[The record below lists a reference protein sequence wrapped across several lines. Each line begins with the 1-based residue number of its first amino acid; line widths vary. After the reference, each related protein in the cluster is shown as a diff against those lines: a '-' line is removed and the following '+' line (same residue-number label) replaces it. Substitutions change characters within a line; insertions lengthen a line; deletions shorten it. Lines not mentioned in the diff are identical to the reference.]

1 MGKFKGKPSRQ
12 NSRSP
17 GAGARGGG
25 SYAPGGDTTL
35 IPRVQEFAQDGG
47 DPADVA
53 ATVEHLRS
61 VYREY
66 LRKPANVF
74 RKMVERACEEVRR
87 RGLGSDAGGDA
98 LEAMEAA
105 HLAERANGRG
115 GSDSD
120 DSDDDDSDD
129 SDSDDDSEGDSDEMD
144 ADEPGADVDDPSLKM
159 NRDLQRLYAST
170 PPAPEANNA
179 NGGEEKAAFAPPHV
193 VAAAAQRALAAE
205 GKAGAGAPSGGSG
218 AHPAAPASRR
228 EQSMDAAAATH
239 VAAVALAR
247 AKRLQEAERGNRRN
261 RRDNRRVNNKKNRR
275 NKSEFGDDFL
285 EDYLPGGSKYKPG
298 GVGNGPGDPFGAG
311 GGDGV
316 NTFQPV
322 PPRDVTLADLGGI
335 EESLRAIRELILCPL
350 THPELYSWL
359 GVEPPRGV
367 LLHGP
372 PGCGKTTL
380 AHAIA
385 REAGVPFFSI
395 AAPEIVAGVS
405 GESEAKIRQLF
416 AAAANAAPAIVFI
429 DEVDAIVPKRESA
442 GRQMESRIVA
452 QLLASMDNLNDGV
465 GINLKDGVG
474 ISPGG
479 EGTGGDGTGADG
491 DENNR
496 PNRRGHVTVI
506 GATNRPDGM
515 DAALRRAGRF
525 DREIML
531 GIPDEGARARILAVQ
546 AKKLRLAGGL
556 DLAEI
561 AKKTPGYVGA
571 DLSALAK
578 EAAASAVARIFQQ
591 LSGEKNGPEEN
602 GPEENGPEEN
612 GPEETLMGSGRLAD
626 RRPFDA
632 SELANL
638 SITIEDFALALTK
651 VQPSAQREGFTTTP
665 EVTWEDVGS
674 LTEVREELKF
684 SVCEPIAHPARF
696 QAMGLAVSTGVL
708 LYGPPGCGKTLV
720 AKATANEANANF
732 ISIKGPELLN
742 KYVGESERAVRTLF
756 ARARAAAPCVLFFDE
771 LDSLAP
777 RRGNEGNQASERVVN
792 QLLTEMDGLEA
803 RSSTFVVA
811 ATNRPDMIDPAMLRP
826 GRLDKLLYVP
836 LPPPDGRAAIL
847 KTLTRK
853 TPLAPDVD
861 VGSIGTSARCGGFS
875 GADLASLVREACV
888 AALKGNLAVA
898 TAADAEREK
907 IRKAGAAAGA
917 LPAPPAPPEVT
928 LEHFEQAFERVQPSV
943 SVADQR
949 RYDELRRKLRRDV
962 GALKPKDGDER
973 PIDAGTESDMGG
985 GAMEK
990 SARATPSLYAGAP
1003 GGGSGK
1009 KRKM

>member
-1 MGKFKGKPSRQ
+1 
-12 NSRSP
+12 
-17 GAGARGGG
+17 
-25 SYAPGGDTTL
+25 
-35 IPRVQEFAQDGG
+35 
-47 DPADVA
+47 
-53 ATVEHLRS
+53 
-61 VYREY
+61 
-66 LRKPANVF
+66 
-74 RKMVERACEEVRR
+74 
-87 RGLGSDAGGDA
+87 
-98 LEAMEAA
+98 
-105 HLAERANGRG
+105 
-115 GSDSD
+115 
-120 DSDDDDSDD
+120 
-129 SDSDDDSEGDSDEMD
+129 
-144 ADEPGADVDDPSLKM
+144 
-159 NRDLQRLYAST
+159 
-170 PPAPEANNA
+170 
-179 NGGEEKAAFAPPHV
+179 
-193 VAAAAQRALAAE
+193 
-205 GKAGAGAPSGGSG
+205 
-218 AHPAAPASRR
+218 
-228 EQSMDAAAATH
+228 MDAAAATH

-298 GVGNGPGDPFGAG
+298 GVGNGPGDPFGPG

-359 GVEPPRGV
+359 GVDPPRGV

-416 AAAANAAPAIVFI
+416 AAAAAAAPSIVFI

-465 GINLKDGVG
+465 GI
-474 ISPGG
+474 SPGG
-479 EGTGGDGTGADG
+479 EGTGADG
-491 DENNR
+491 DDAP
-496 PNRRGHVTVI
+496 PNRVRGHVTVI

-591 LSGEKNGPEEN
+591 LSGEESQSVVENVGPVEI
-602 GPEENGPEEN
+602 

-696 QAMGLAVSTGVL
+696 HAMGLAVATGVL
-708 LYGPPGCGKTLV
+708 LYGPPGCG
-720 AKATANEANANF
+720 
-732 ISIKGPELLN
+732 
-742 KYVGESERAVRTLF
+742 
-756 ARARAAAPCVLFFDE
+756 
-771 LDSLAP
+771 
-777 RRGNEGNQASERVVN
+777 
-792 QLLTEMDGLEA
+792 
-803 RSSTFVVA
+803 
-811 ATNRPDMIDPAMLRP
+811 
-826 GRLDKLLYVP
+826 
-836 LPPPDGRAAIL
+836 
-847 KTLTRK
+847 
-853 TPLAPDVD
+853 
-861 VGSIGTSARCGGFS
+861 
-875 GADLASLVREACV
+875 
-888 AALKGNLAVA
+888 
-898 TAADAEREK
+898 
-907 IRKAGAAAGA
+907 
-917 LPAPPAPPEVT
+917 
-928 LEHFEQAFERVQPSV
+928 
-943 SVADQR
+943 
-949 RYDELRRKLRRDV
+949 
-962 GALKPKDGDER
+962 
-973 PIDAGTESDMGG
+973 
-985 GAMEK
+985 
-990 SARATPSLYAGAP
+990 
-1003 GGGSGK
+1003 
-1009 KRKM
+1009 

>member
-35 IPRVQEFAQDGG
+35 IPRVQEFARDGG

-87 RGLGSDAGGDA
+87 RGPGSDAGGDA

-105 HLAERANGRG
+105 HLAERENGRG
-115 GSDSD
+115 GSGSGSDDSDSGSDDSDDDSD
-120 DSDDDDSDD
+120 DSDDDCDG
-129 SDSDDDSEGDSDEMD
+129 ESDEMD
-144 ADEPGADVDDPSLKM
+144 ADEPGSNVDDPSLKM

-170 PPAPEANNA
+170 PAPEANDA

-205 GKAGAGAPSGGSG
+205 GKAGGGAPSGGSG

-228 EQSMDAAAATH
+228 EESADAAAATH
-239 VAAVALAR
+239 VAAIALAR
-247 AKRLQEAERGNRRN
+247 ARRLQEAERGNRRN

-298 GVGNGPGDPFGAG
+298 GVSNGPGDPFGPG

-359 GVEPPRGV
+359 GVDPPRGV

-416 AAAANAAPAIVFI
+416 AAAAAAAPSIVFI

-465 GINLKDGVG
+465 GI
-474 ISPGG
+474 SPGG
-479 EGTGGDGTGADG
+479 EGTGADG
-491 DENNR
+491 DDAP
-496 PNRRGHVTVI
+496 PNRVRGHVTVI

-578 EAAASAVARIFQQ
+578 EAAASAVARIFRQ
-591 LSGEKNGPEEN
+591 LSGEEN
-602 GPEENGPEEN
+602 
-612 GPEETLMGSGRLAD
+612 
-626 RRPFDA
+626 
-632 SELANL
+632 
-638 SITIEDFALALTK
+638 
-651 VQPSAQREGFTTTP
+651 
-665 EVTWEDVGS
+665 VGD
-674 LTEVREELKF
+674 
-684 SVCEPIAHPARF
+684 C
-696 QAMGLAVSTGVL
+696 L
-708 LYGPPGCGKTLV
+708 LYTSP
-720 AKATANEANANF
+720 
-732 ISIKGPELLN
+732 S
-742 KYVGESERAVRTLF
+742 
-756 ARARAAAPCVLFFDE
+756 
-771 LDSLAP
+771 P
-777 RRGNEGNQASERVVN
+777 R
-792 QLLTEMDGLEA
+792 D
-803 RSSTFVVA
+803 
-811 ATNRPDMIDPAMLRP
+811 
-826 GRLDKLLYVP
+826 
-836 LPPPDGRAAIL
+836 
-847 KTLTRK
+847 
-853 TPLAPDVD
+853 
-861 VGSIGTSARCGGFS
+861 
-875 GADLASLVREACV
+875 
-888 AALKGNLAVA
+888 
-898 TAADAEREK
+898 
-907 IRKAGAAAGA
+907 
-917 LPAPPAPPEVT
+917 
-928 LEHFEQAFERVQPSV
+928 
-943 SVADQR
+943 
-949 RYDELRRKLRRDV
+949 
-962 GALKPKDGDER
+962 
-973 PIDAGTESDMGG
+973 
-985 GAMEK
+985 
-990 SARATPSLYAGAP
+990 
-1003 GGGSGK
+1003 
-1009 KRKM
+1009 

>member
-35 IPRVQEFAQDGG
+35 IPRVQEFARDGG

-105 HLAERANGRG
+105 HLAERENGRG
-115 GSDSD
+115 GSGSGSD
-120 DSDDDDSDD
+120 V
-129 SDSDDDSEGDSDEMD
+129 SDSDDDSDDDSDGESDEMD
-144 ADEPGADVDDPSLKM
+144 ADEPGSNVDDPSLKM

-170 PPAPEANNA
+170 PAPGVNDA

-218 AHPAAPASRR
+218 AHPAAPASGR
-228 EQSMDAAAATH
+228 EESTDAAAATH
-239 VAAVALAR
+239 VAAIALAR
-247 AKRLQEAERGNRRN
+247 ARRLREAERGNRRN
-261 RRDNRRVNNKKNRR
+261 KRDNRRVNNKKNRR

-298 GVGNGPGDPFGAG
+298 GVGNGPGDPFGPG
-311 GGDGV
+311 GGDGA

-359 GVEPPRGV
+359 GVDPPRGV

-416 AAAANAAPAIVFI
+416 AAAAAAAPSIVFI

-465 GINLKDGVG
+465 GV
-474 ISPGG
+474 SPGG
-479 EGTGGDGTGADG
+479 EGTGADG
-491 DENNR
+491 DDAP

-578 EAAASAVARIFQQ
+578 EAAASAVARIFRQ
-591 LSGEKNGPEEN
+591 LSGEEN
-602 GPEENGPEEN
+602 VGENVGEA

-853 TPLAPDVD
+853 TPLAADVD
-861 VGSIGTSARCGGFS
+861 VGSIGMSARCGGFS

-907 IRKAGAAAGA
+907 VRKAGAAAGA

-943 SVADQR
+943 SVADQK
-949 RYDELRRKLRRDV
+949 RYDELRRKLRRDA
-962 GALKPKDGDER
+962 GALKPKDER

-985 GAMEK
+985 GAMEE
-990 SARATPSLYAGAP
+990 SGRATPSLYAGAP

>member
-87 RGLGSDAGGDA
+87 RGPGSDAGGDA

-105 HLAERANGRG
+105 HLAERENGRG
-115 GSDSD
+115 GSGSGSDDSDSGSEDSDDDSD
-120 DSDDDDSDD
+120 DSDDDCDG
-129 SDSDDDSEGDSDEMD
+129 ESDEMD
-144 ADEPGADVDDPSLKM
+144 ADEPGANVHDPSLKM

-170 PPAPEANNA
+170 PAPEANDA

-205 GKAGAGAPSGGSG
+205 GKAGGGAPSGGSG
-218 AHPAAPASRR
+218 AHPAAAASRR
-228 EQSMDAAAATH
+228 EESADAAAATH
-239 VAAVALAR
+239 VAAIALAR
-247 AKRLQEAERGNRRN
+247 ARRLQEAERGNRRN

-298 GVGNGPGDPFGAG
+298 GVGNGPGDPFGPG

-359 GVEPPRGV
+359 GVDPPRGV

-416 AAAANAAPAIVFI
+416 AAAAAAAPSIVFI

-465 GINLKDGVG
+465 GI
-474 ISPGG
+474 SPGG
-479 EGTGGDGTGADG
+479 EGTGADG
-491 DENNR
+491 DDAP
-496 PNRRGHVTVI
+496 PNRVRGHVTVI

-591 LSGEKNGPEEN
+591 LSGEESQSVVENNVGPVEV
-602 GPEENGPEEN
+602 

-696 QAMGLAVSTGVL
+696 HAMGLAVSTGVL

-756 ARARAAAPCVLFFDE
+756 ARARAASPCVLFFDE

-853 TPLAPDVD
+853 TPLAADVD

-888 AALKGNLAVA
+888 AALKGNLAAA

-943 SVADQR
+943 SVADQK

-962 GALKPKDGDER
+962 GALKPKDER
-973 PIDAGTESDMGG
+973 AIDAGTESDMGG
-985 GAMEK
+985 GAMEE
-990 SARATPSLYAGAP
+990 SGRATPSLYAGAP